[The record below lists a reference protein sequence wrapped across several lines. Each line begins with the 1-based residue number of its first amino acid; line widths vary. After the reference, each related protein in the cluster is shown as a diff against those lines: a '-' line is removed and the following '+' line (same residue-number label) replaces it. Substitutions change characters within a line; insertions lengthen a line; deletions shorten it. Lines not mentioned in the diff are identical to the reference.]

1 MWLLFLLEINS
12 QISAGIL
19 ADIHLLG
26 LTRLYNCCF
35 LSLTTVI
42 MTQVVDTFTV
52 LCK

>member
-1 MWLLFLLEINS
+1 MPVILFEINS
-12 QISAGIL
+12 QVFSAGIL

-26 LTRLYNCCF
+26 LTGLYNCCF
-35 LSLTTVI
+35 LPLTTVI